1 MSECYGE
8 LFVKNSEILKRE
20 QFKDCEI
27 FEGTSLYEVI
37 RIIDEVPLFL
47 EKHLERLKNS
57 AALAGLNLWL
67 NIDTVKAKLSQLI
80 KINKNSF
87 GNVKIVFNYNGYN
100 KDIQNFYAYYL
111 KSSYPSEKQYE
122 EGVSTVLCFM
132 ERENPNAKIINP
144 NLRDRTNELLK
155 DSGAYEAILVD
166 KENNITEGSRSN
178 IFMVK
183 GDTVYTA
190 PSMAVL
196 PGITRNI
203 IVELC
208 KENNINIIEK
218 QVNSKE
224 IKDLDAL
231 FISGT
236 SPKVLPIKNVQ
247 EILFNSSLNSIVKN
261 IRVAYNKTIDNYI
274 KINKLS

>member
-8 LFVKNSEILKRE
+8 LFIKNSEVLKRE
-20 QFKDCEI
+20 QFKDSEI
-27 FEGTSLYEVI
+27 SEGISLYEVI
-37 RIIDEVPLFL
+37 RIIDEVPLFI
-47 EKHLERLKNS
+47 ERHLERLKNS

-80 KINKNSF
+80 KIHENGF
-87 GNVKIVFNYNGYN
+87 GNIKIVFNYNGYN
-100 KDIQNFYAYYL
+100 KDIHNFYAYFL
-111 KSSYPSEKQYE
+111 NASYPSEKQYE
-122 EGVSTVLCFM
+122 EGVATALCFM

-144 NLRDRTNELLK
+144 NLRDKTNELLRE
-155 DSGAYEAILVD
+155 SGAYEAILVD

-178 IFMVK
+178 IFMIK
-183 GDTVYTA
+183 GHTVYTA
-190 PSMAVL
+190 PAEVVL
-196 PGITRNI
+196 PGITRNL

-208 KENNINIIEK
+208 RENNINIIEE
-218 QVNSKE
+218 QINSKD

-236 SPKVLPIKNVQ
+236 SPKVLPIKSVE
-247 EILFNSSLNSIVKN
+247 EILFNSASNSIVKN
-261 IRVAYNKTIDNYI
+261 IRVAYNENIDNYI